1 MKYKVVNGSKS
12 GHCCFEATVIS
23 VEADGTEDT
32 ICECFSSVTAEMICE
47 ALNKTEDIKNHDY

>member
-23 VEADGTEDT
+23 VEADGTESI
-32 ICECFSSVTAEMICE
+32 ICECFSSIVAYTICE
-47 ALNKTEDIKNHDY
+47 ALNKDEDDKNNA

>member
-23 VEADGTEDT
+23 IAADGTEDT
-32 ICECFSSVTAEMICE
+32 TCECFSSIIAEMICE
-47 ALNKTEDIKNHDY
+47 ALNKKEDSKNHDQ